1 MFDLRLREVKDR
13 VFLPSCSYLPKWITP
28 LQLTGAAFAAGL
40 LSGYFAA
47 SSSILLSL
55 AFWTL
60 NRILDCMDGS
70 LARIRGTSSDLGGF
84 LDLLG
89 DFTVYSFLPVAV
101 ALGAGASLQ
110 AWIAV
115 AVLESSFHVNNFVLF
130 YAAAVAEKKSASA
143 DKKESVRDIT
153 SVIMRPALIEGAES
167 ATFFTVMLASPQNIG
182 LLAWIMAG
190 LVAAGTV
197 QRVSWLVPVLR

>member
-1 MFDLRLREVKDR
+1 MFDIQLRKVKDR
-13 VFLPSCSYLPKWITP
+13 IFLPSCSYLPTWITP
-28 LQLTGAAFAAGL
+28 LQLTAAAFIAGL

-47 SSSILLSL
+47 SSFILLSL
-55 AFWTL
+55 SFWTL

-70 LARIRGTSSDLGGF
+70 LARIRGTASDLGGF

-101 ALGAGASLQ
+101 AIGTGASLQ

-115 AVLESSFHVNNFVLF
+115 AALESSFHVNNFVLF

-143 DKKESVRDIT
+143 DKKESAKDIT
-153 SVIMRPALIEGAES
+153 SVIMKPALIEGAES
-167 ATFFTVMLASPQNIG
+167 ATFFTIMLAFPQNIG
-182 LLAWIMAG
+182 LLSWVMAS
-190 LVAAGTV
+190 LVAFGTV
-197 QRVSWLVPVLR
+197 QRVIWLVPVLR